1 MRFLSDEQALERSPV
16 IRSTLRAS
24 CYASG
29 RFGEQ
34 RIHTMSVLNEAII
47 FLIAAVIAVPISR
60 RFGLGTILGYLIA
73 GIIIG
78 PWGLGLILRID
89 DTLHFAELGVV
100 LLLFIIGL
108 ELRPSRLWVLRK
120 SLFGLG
126 SLQMGLSTLA
136 IGSIAFGLGCNWQT
150 AIVIGLCLSLSSTAF
165 ALQLLGEK
173 NQLLTPYGRSAF
185 SILLF
190 QDLLVIPVLALMPLL
205 SLQANVQTEQDY
217 LWGIARFT
225 GIILAVIAA
234 GHYLV
239 RPLLRQVAQARIPE
253 LFSAASL
260 LVVLGTAALMQN
272 AGLSMALGAFL
283 AGVLLADSEFRHELE
298 ASIEP
303 FKGLLLGLFFISVG
317 MSVDLDLVVAKPLL
331 IAALTLALLLIKS
344 AVLFAIGK
352 LNRYTSSSA
361 LSLAIIISQGGEFA
375 FVILAQANIFNIV
388 ERALV
393 DILVVVVA
401 VSMALTPLLV
411 ALQERWLNRPSTP
424 EAPEQPYDEIED
436 DNPKVIIAGFGRFGQ
451 ITARILSMKGIR
463 FTALEANFEQVDF
476 VRKFGNKV
484 YFGDAS
490 RLELL
495 RAAHADKAQI
505 LVLAIVNLEASLRT
519 AEIVKK
525 HFPNLKIFARARNR
539 QHVYKLMDIGVDYV
553 IRETIL
559 SGIELANQVLQGL
572 GFKDEDAREITEA
585 FREYDEDLMKRQHAI
600 YQDEEQMIAAA
611 KRAALELKGLFE
623 QDKSSKIADKS
634 MDSDH

>member
-1 MRFLSDEQALERSPV
+1 M
-16 IRSTLRAS
+16 
-24 CYASG
+24 
-29 RFGEQ
+29 
-34 RIHTMSVLNEAII
+34 LNEAII
-47 FLIAAVIAVPISR
+47 FLIAAVIAVPLSR
-60 RFGLGTILGYLIA
+60 RFGLGSILGYLIA

-78 PWGLGLILRID
+78 PWGLGLIQRID
-89 DTLHFAELGVV
+89 ATLHFAELGVV

-108 ELRPSRLWVLRK
+108 ELQPTRLWVLRK

-126 SLQMGLSTLA
+126 SLQMALTALA
-136 IGSIAFGLGCNWQT
+136 IGAIAYELGLSWQT
-150 AIVIGLCLSLSSTAF
+150 AAIIGLSLSLSSTAF

-185 SILLF
+185 AILLF

-205 SLQANVQTEQDY
+205 APQGNAQTEPDY
-217 LWGIARFT
+217 LWGIARFAA
-225 GIILAVIAA
+225 IILVVIAG

-239 RPLLRQVAQARIPE
+239 RPLLRQVAKARIPE

-260 LVVLGTAALMQN
+260 LVVLGTAALMHG

-317 MSVDLDLVVAKPLL
+317 MSVDLDLVLEKPLL
-331 IAALTLALLLIKS
+331 IFALTLSLLLIKS
-344 AVLFAIGK
+344 AILFGIGK
-352 LNRYTSSSA
+352 LNRYTTASA
-361 LSLAIIISQGGEFA
+361 LSLGIIISQGGEFA
-375 FVILAQANIFNIV
+375 FVILAQANLLGIV
-388 ERALV
+388 DKGLSAM
-393 DILVVVVA
+393 LVVVVA
-401 VSMALTPLLV
+401 LSMASTPLLV
-411 ALQERWLNRPSTP
+411 ALQERWLSRRSAQEEPARPFD
-424 EAPEQPYDEIED
+424 AIED

-451 ITARILSMKGIR
+451 IVARILSMKGIR

-490 RLELL
+490 RLDLL
-495 RAAHADKAQI
+495 RAAHADKAQLI
-505 LVLAIVNLEASLRT
+505 VLAIVNADASLRT

-559 SGIELANQVLQGL
+559 SSIELANQVLQGL
-572 GFKDEDAREITEA
+572 GFNNEEARKIADA
-585 FREYDEDLMKRQHAI
+585 FREYDEELVKKQHAI
-600 YQDEEQMIAAA
+600 YQDEEQMIATA

-623 QDKSSKIADKS
+623 QDKTTNIARPEEK
-634 MDSDH
+634 

>member
-1 MRFLSDEQALERSPV
+1 
-16 IRSTLRAS
+16 
-24 CYASG
+24 
-29 RFGEQ
+29 
-34 RIHTMSVLNEAII
+34 MSFLNEAIV
-47 FLIAAVIAVPISR
+47 FLIAAVIAVPLSR

-73 GIIIG
+73 GMIIG
-78 PWGLGLILRID
+78 PWGLGLIQRID
-89 DTLHFAELGVV
+89 DTFHFAELGVV

-108 ELRPSRLWVLRK
+108 ELQPTRLWVLRK

-126 SLQMGLSTLA
+126 SLQVTLSALALGGIALTLGLNWQASLMVGLS
-136 IGSIAFGLGCNWQT
+136 
-150 AIVIGLCLSLSSTAF
+150 LSLSSTAF

-205 SLQANVQTEQDY
+205 SPQQNAAAETGY
-217 LWGIARFT
+217 LADIARST

-239 RPLLRQVAQARIPE
+239 RPLLRQVAAAKIPE

-260 LVVLGTAALMQN
+260 LVVLGTAALMQA

-317 MSVDLDLVVAKPLL
+317 MSIDLNLVLAEPLL
-331 IAALTLALLLIKS
+331 IAALALGLLLVKIT
-344 AVLFAIGK
+344 VLFAIGK
-352 LNRYTSSSA
+352 LIRYSSASA

-375 FVILAQANIFNIV
+375 FVLLAQANLLGIIESTLNN
-388 ERALV
+388 RL
-393 DILVVVVA
+393 ILAVA

-411 ALQERWLNRPSTP
+411 ALQERRANRRSSQ
-424 EAPEQPYDEIED
+424 EKSERPYDHID
-436 DNPKVIIAGFGRFGQ
+436 DESPKVIIAGFGRFGQ
-451 ITARILSMKGIR
+451 IAARILSMKGIR
-463 FTALEANFEQVDF
+463 FTALEASFEQVDF

-495 RAAHADKAQI
+495 RAAHADKAEV
-505 LVLAIVNLEASLRT
+505 LVLAIVNLEGSLRT

-539 QHVYKLMDIGVDYV
+539 QHAYKLMDIGVDYV
-553 IRETIL
+553 IREAFL
-559 SGIELANQVLQGL
+559 SGVELARNVLKSL
-572 GFKDEDAREITEA
+572 GFSEEDSQRIAQA
-585 FREYDEDLMKRQHAI
+585 FREYDEDLLKKQHAI
-600 YQDEEQMIAAA
+600 YQDEAQMIAAA

-623 QDKSSKIADKS
+623 QDKAAKIVKPED
-634 MDSDH
+634 

>member
-1 MRFLSDEQALERSPV
+1 MLAAVPTTDTAVTSS
-16 IRSTLRAS
+16 
-24 CYASG
+24 
-29 RFGEQ
+29 
-34 RIHTMSVLNEAII
+34 MSFLNEAIV
-47 FLIAAVIAVPISR
+47 FLIAAVIAVPLSR

-73 GIIIG
+73 GMVIG
-78 PWGLGLILRID
+78 PWGLGLIQRID
-89 DTLHFAELGVV
+89 DTFHFAELGVV

-108 ELRPSRLWVLRK
+108 ELQPTRLWVLRK

-126 SLQMGLSTLA
+126 SLQVALSALALGGIALALGLSWQASL
-136 IGSIAFGLGCNWQT
+136 IVGLS
-150 AIVIGLCLSLSSTAF
+150 LSLSSTAF

-190 QDLLVIPVLALMPLL
+190 QDLLVIPVIALMPLL
-205 SLQANVQTEQDY
+205 SPQQNAAAETDY
-217 LWGIARFT
+217 LADIARST

-239 RPLLRQVAQARIPE
+239 RPVLRQVAAAKIPE

-260 LVVLGTAALMQN
+260 LVVLGTAALMQA

-317 MSVDLDLVVAKPLL
+317 MSVDLNLVLAEPLL
-331 IAALTLALLLIKS
+331 IAALTLGLLAIKIS
-344 AVLFAIGK
+344 VLFAIGK
-352 LNRYTSSSA
+352 LIRYSSASA

-375 FVILAQANIFNIV
+375 FVLLAQANLLNIIENTLNNRLIV
-388 ERALV
+388 A
-393 DILVVVVA
+393 VA

-411 ALQERWLNRPSTP
+411 ALQEQWTNRRSAQEKP
-424 EAPEQPYDEIED
+424 ERPYDHID
-436 DNPKVIIAGFGRFGQ
+436 DDSPKVIIAGFGRFGQ
-451 ITARILSMKGIR
+451 IAARILSMKGIR
-463 FTALEANFEQVDF
+463 FTALEASFEQVDF

-495 RAAHADKAQI
+495 RAAHADKAEV
-505 LVLAIVNLEASLRT
+505 LVLAIVNLEGSLRT

-539 QHVYKLMDIGVDYV
+539 QHAYKLMDIGVDYV
-553 IRETIL
+553 IREAFL
-559 SGIELANQVLQGL
+559 SGVELARNVLKNL
-572 GFKDEDAREITEA
+572 GFSEEESQRIAQA
-585 FREYDEDLMKRQHAI
+585 FREYDEDLLKKQHAI
-600 YQDEEQMIAAA
+600 YQDEAQMIAAA

-623 QDKSSKIADKS
+623 QDKSSRMATKPED
-634 MDSDH
+634 

>member
-1 MRFLSDEQALERSPV
+1 M
-16 IRSTLRAS
+16 
-24 CYASG
+24 
-29 RFGEQ
+29 
-34 RIHTMSVLNEAII
+34 
-47 FLIAAVIAVPISR
+47 
-60 RFGLGTILGYLIA
+60 
-73 GIIIG
+73 IG
-78 PWGLGLILRID
+78 PWGLGLIQRID

-108 ELRPSRLWVLRK
+108 ELQPTRLWVLRK
-120 SLFGLG
+120 PLFGLG
-126 SLQMGLSTLA
+126 GLQMTLSTLA
-136 IGSIAFGLGCNWQT
+136 LGGIAMGLGLGWQT
-150 AIVIGLCLSLSSTAF
+150 ALIVGLSLSLSSTAF

-173 NQLLTPYGRSAF
+173 NQLLTLHGRSAF

-205 SLQANVQTEQDY
+205 SAQQDTHAQTGY
-217 LWGIARFT
+217 LTALARSSGIV
-225 GIILAVIAA
+225 LAVIAA
-234 GHYLV
+234 GHYLI
-239 RPLLRQVAQARIPE
+239 RPALRQVAKARIPE

-260 LVVLGTAALMQN
+260 LVVLGTAALMQL

-317 MSVDLDLVVAKPLL
+317 MSVDLHLVSTEPLL
-331 IAALTLALLLIKS
+331 ITALTLGLLLVKIS
-344 AVLFAIGK
+344 VLYAIGK
-352 LNRYTSSSA
+352 LSRYTTASA
-361 LSLAIIISQGGEFA
+361 LSLAIVISQGGEFA
-375 FVILAQANIFNIV
+375 FVLLAQANLLHIIDKML
-388 ERALV
+388 ADML
-393 DILVVVVA
+393 VVA
-401 VSMALTPLLV
+401 VALSMALTPLLV
-411 ALQERWLNRPSTP
+411 ALQEYWLSRHSVEEKPDRPFD
-424 EAPEQPYDEIED
+424 AIED

-451 ITARILSMKGIR
+451 VTARILSMKGIR

-495 RAAHADKAQI
+495 RAAHADKAKVF
-505 LVLAIVNLEASLRT
+505 VLAIVNLEASLRT

-559 SGIELANQVLQGL
+559 SGIELARNVLQGL
-572 GFKDEDAREITEA
+572 GFSEAESQRIAQA
-585 FREYDEDLMKRQHAI
+585 FREYDEDMVKKQHAI
-600 YQDEEQMIAAA
+600 YQDEEQMIAVAKQAA
-611 KRAALELKGLFE
+611 AELKGLFE
-623 QDKSSKIADKS
+623 QDKTTDIARAEDK
-634 MDSDH
+634 

>member
-1 MRFLSDEQALERSPV
+1 
-16 IRSTLRAS
+16 
-24 CYASG
+24 
-29 RFGEQ
+29 
-34 RIHTMSVLNEAII
+34 MSVLNEAIV
-47 FLIAAVIAVPISR
+47 FLVAAVIAVPLSR
-60 RFGLGTILGYLIA
+60 RSGLGTILGYLIA
-73 GIIIG
+73 GMMIG
-78 PWGLGLILRID
+78 PWGFGLIQNIE

-100 LLLFIIGL
+100 FLLFIIGL
-108 ELRPSRLWVLRK
+108 ELQPTRLWVLRK

-126 SLQMGLSTLA
+126 SLQMTATSLAVVGIAWYLGLS
-136 IGSIAFGLGCNWQT
+136 WQ
-150 AIVIGLCLSLSSTAF
+150 AAVVIGLSLSLSSTAF

-173 NQLLTPYGRSAF
+173 NQLLTPHGRSAF

-190 QDLLVIPVLALMPLL
+190 QDLLVIPVLALMPVL
-205 SLQANVQTEQDY
+205 SPQQETATETDY
-217 LWGIARFT
+217 LVGAVRSS

-234 GHYLV
+234 GHYLI
-239 RPLLRQVAQARIPE
+239 RPVLRQVAAAKIPE

-260 LVVLGTAALMQN
+260 LVVLGTAALMHA

-317 MSVDLDLVVAKPLL
+317 MSVDLNLVLSEPLL
-331 IAALTLALLLIKS
+331 ISALTLVLLLVKI

-352 LNRYTSSSA
+352 LIRYTSASA
-361 LSLAIIISQGGEFA
+361 LRLAIIISQGGEFA
-375 FVILAQANIFNIV
+375 FVLLAQANFLAIIDKTLAD
-388 ERALV
+388 RL
-393 DILVVVVA
+393 IVVVA

-411 ALQERWLNRPSTP
+411 ALQERWINRRSVQEKP
-424 EAPEQPYDEIED
+424 ERPYDHID
-436 DNPKVIIAGFGRFGQ
+436 DDSPKVIIAGFGRFGQ
-451 ITARILSMKGIR
+451 IAARILGMKGIR

-505 LVLAIVNLEASLRT
+505 LVLAIVNPEGSLRT

-559 SGIELANQVLQGL
+559 SSIELARNVLLGL
-572 GFKDEDAREITEA
+572 GFSDEEATRIASA
-585 FREYDEDLMKRQHAI
+585 FRDYDEDLVKKQHAI

-623 QDKSSKIADKS
+623 QDKSTRMAAKS
-634 MDSDH
+634 EEK

>member
-1 MRFLSDEQALERSPV
+1 
-16 IRSTLRAS
+16 
-24 CYASG
+24 
-29 RFGEQ
+29 
-34 RIHTMSVLNEAII
+34 MSVLNEAIV
-47 FLIAAVIAVPISR
+47 FLVAAVIAVPLSR
-60 RFGLGTILGYLIA
+60 RFGLGTVLGYLIA
-73 GIIIG
+73 GMLIG
-78 PWGLGLILRID
+78 PWGLGLIQHIE

-108 ELRPSRLWVLRK
+108 ELQPTRLWVLRK

-126 SLQMGLSTLA
+126 GLQMTLSTCALGGIALALGLS
-136 IGSIAFGLGCNWQT
+136 WQ
-150 AIVIGLCLSLSSTAF
+150 ASAVIGLSLSLSSTAF

-173 NQLLTPYGRSAF
+173 NQLLTPHGRSAF

-190 QDLLVIPVLALMPLL
+190 QDLLVIPALALMPLL
-205 SLQANVQTEQDY
+205 SLQQSAPEEAGY
-217 LWGIARFT
+217 LADIARASA
-225 GIILAVIAA
+225 IILAVIAA

-239 RPLLRQVAQARIPE
+239 RPVLRQVAAARIPE

-260 LVVLGTAALMQN
+260 LVALGTAALMQA

-317 MSVDLDLVVAKPLL
+317 MSVDLNLVLAEPLL
-331 IAALTLALLLIKS
+331 ISALTLGLLLVKIGI
-344 AVLFAIGK
+344 LFVIGK
-352 LNRYTSSSA
+352 LIRYTSASA

-375 FVILAQANIFNIV
+375 FVLLAQANLLDIIGKTLADRLIV
-388 ERALV
+388 A
-393 DILVVVVA
+393 VA
-401 VSMALTPLLV
+401 VSMALTPLLA
-411 ALQERWLNRPSTP
+411 ALHERRLNRRNAEKP
-424 EAPEQPYDEIED
+424 ERPYDRID
-436 DNPKVIIAGFGRFGQ
+436 DNSPKVIIAGFGRFGQ
-451 ITARILSMKGIR
+451 IAARILSMKGIR

-495 RAAHADKAQI
+495 RAAHADRAEI
-505 LVLAIVNLEASLRT
+505 LVLAIVNQEGSLRT

-539 QHVYKLMDIGVDYV
+539 QHAYKLMDIGVDYV
-553 IRETIL
+553 IREAFL
-559 SGIELANQVLQGL
+559 SGVELARNVLRSL
-572 GFKDEDAREITEA
+572 DFTEEESHRIAQA
-585 FREYDEDLMKRQHAI
+585 FREYDEDLLKKQHAI
-600 YQDEEQMIAAA
+600 YQDEAQMIAAA

-623 QDKSSKIADKS
+623 QDQSTRMATRPED
-634 MDSDH
+634 